1 VKGTI
6 SGYAWLL
13 MLVGLTFGLFSL
25 MAVLSMDSLDR
36 HNNPNLYSN
45 YIVLTLAG
53 FITVFVGGLLARS
66 DLRRHKPSMRRGET
80 VILGVGLILLSGF
93 FFSLGWALADSITYD
108 EPPVCLAAFT
118 GWAMLVVG
126 IWLFIVGIT
135 KSEKEKGLVPVP
147 KPPN

>member
-1 VKGTI
+1 
-6 SGYAWLL
+6 
-13 MLVGLTFGLFSL
+13 MLVGLTFGLFG
-25 MAVLSMDSLDR
+25 MIVVLSVDSSDR
-36 HNNPNLYSN
+36 HYHPDVFSN
-45 YIVLTLAG
+45 YIVLALAG
-53 FITVFVGGLLARS
+53 FIAAVAGRLLARS

-80 VILGVGLILLSGF
+80 IILGVGLILLSGF
-93 FFSLGWALADSITYD
+93 FFSVGWALADSITWD